1 MNLEIFA
8 IFMER
13 SIQNSRLTDLE
24 CEFEKTD
31 LKLRL
36 DNLRMASS
44 QDTGGRCFIR
54 EWQLKESLKKASLM
68 VIWFEWSREK
78 ISFNTFEEDTKWDK
92 EMVTVSWDSVKE
104 NTKEIFKPINFMESG
119 LIQMLITPS
128 ISGNLVW
135 TQSKVSA
142 NKRKKA
148 QSTENGQEYKLVFA
162 TSNRTKLTNL
172 QRFSKKSSSR
182 ERKSS
187 ICTKSYSLAKLR
199 LKKLSRNQS

>member
-68 VIWFEWSREK
+68 VI
-78 ISFNTFEEDTKWDK
+78 
-92 EMVTVSWDSVKE
+92 
-104 NTKEIFKPINFMESG
+104 
-119 LIQMLITPS
+119 
-128 ISGNLVW
+128 
-135 TQSKVSA
+135 
-142 NKRKKA
+142 
-148 QSTENGQEYKLVFA
+148 
-162 TSNRTKLTNL
+162 
-172 QRFSKKSSSR
+172 
-182 ERKSS
+182 
-187 ICTKSYSLAKLR
+187 
-199 LKKLSRNQS
+199 